1 MGRRTGTGRDR
12 KEDNV
17 TKQTGAARGRAAP
30 SRRATVLGTALAGTV
45 LLATACSGGGSH
57 PSGPATPGPGSV
69 QQMDLF
75 AQCMRSHGESNFYFA
90 NPHSTPNPS
99 ATVLSITGHQVV
111 GIDPRTAQFA
121 SAMKSCKHLLP
132 GGGGQPISQQQLN
145 SLVKE
150 AECMR
155 AHGFPEYPDPQR
167 APNGGVE
174 EKPLPSSI
182 DTSSP
187 QFQAA
192 EKTCGE
198 D

>member
-1 MGRRTGTGRDR
+1 VKQDSARIRR
-12 KEDNV
+12 
-17 TKQTGAARGRAAP
+17 RGRGL
-30 SRRATVLGTALAGTV
+30 RQATVAAAATAL
-45 LLATACSGGGSH
+45 LAAACSGGGSH
-57 PSGPATPGPGSV
+57 PSAPATPGPGSV

-75 AQCMRSHGESNFYFA
+75 ARCMRSHGEPDFYLTTRQR
-90 NPHSTPNPS
+90 NSNPS
-99 ATVLSITGHQVV
+99 ATVLSIMGYQVA
-111 GIDPRTAQFA
+111 GIDPQTAQFA

-132 GGGGQPISQQQLN
+132 GGGGQPMSQKQLN

-155 AHGFPEYPDPQR
+155 AHGYPDYPDPER

-174 EKPLPSSI
+174 EQPLPSSI

-192 EKTCGE
+192 EKACGE
-198 D
+198 G

>member
-1 MGRRTGTGRDR
+1 MSSRTGTGRDR

-17 TKQTGAARGRAAP
+17 TMQTGTARGPAP
-30 SRRATVLGTALAGTV
+30 SRRAIVLGTALAGTV
-45 LLATACSGGGSH
+45 LLAAACSGGGSY
-57 PSGPATPGPGSV
+57 PAAPATPGPDSV
-69 QQMDLF
+69 QRLDRF
-75 AQCMRSHGESNFYFA
+75 AQCMRSHGEPDFYFA
-90 NPHSTPNPS
+90 NPQSTPNPS
-99 ATVLSITGHQVV
+99 ATVLSILGQRVI

-132 GGGGQPISQQQLN
+132 GGGGQPISQKQLN

-155 AHGFPEYPDPQR
+155 AHGFPDYPDPER
-167 APNGGVE
+167 APDGGVDE
-174 EKPLPSSI
+174 QPLPSDI

-192 EKTCGE
+192 EKACGE
-198 D
+198 E

>member
-1 MGRRTGTGRDR
+1 VNQHSAANQRR
-12 KEDNV
+12 
-17 TKQTGAARGRAAP
+17 RGGLRRAA
-30 SRRATVLGTALAGTV
+30 AVAAMTGITVTAA
-45 LLATACSGGGSH
+45 ACSGGSH
-57 PSGPATPGPGSV
+57 SSGPATPGPDSV

-75 AQCMRSHGESNFYFA
+75 AQCMRSHGEPNFYFS
-90 NPHSTPNPS
+90 NPQSTPNPS
-99 ATVLSITGHQVV
+99 ATVLSIVGRQVV

-132 GGGGQPISQQQLN
+132 GGGGQPVSQKQLN

-155 AHGFPEYPDPQR
+155 AHGFPDYPDPER
-167 APNGGVE
+167 APNGGIDE
-174 EKPLPSSI
+174 QPLPSSI

-192 EKTCGE
+192 QKACGAE
-198 D
+198 

>member
-1 MGRRTGTGRDR
+1 MGRRT
-12 KEDNV
+12 
-17 TKQTGAARGRAAP
+17 
-30 SRRATVLGTALAGTV
+30 ATVLGMVLAGTV
-45 LLATACSGGGSH
+45 LLAAACSGGGSH
-57 PSGPATPGPGSV
+57 PSGRATPGPGSV

-90 NPHSTPNPS
+90 NPQSTPNPS
-99 ATVLSITGHQVV
+99 ATVLSIVGQRVV
-111 GIDPRTAQFA
+111 GIDPKTAQFA
-121 SAMKSCKHLLP
+121 AAMRSCKHLLP
-132 GGGGQPISQQQLN
+132 GGGGQPISQKQLN

-155 AHGFPEYPDPQR
+155 AHGFPDYPDPER

-174 EKPLPSSI
+174 EQPLPSSI

-192 EKTCGE
+192 QKTCGE
-198 D
+198 E